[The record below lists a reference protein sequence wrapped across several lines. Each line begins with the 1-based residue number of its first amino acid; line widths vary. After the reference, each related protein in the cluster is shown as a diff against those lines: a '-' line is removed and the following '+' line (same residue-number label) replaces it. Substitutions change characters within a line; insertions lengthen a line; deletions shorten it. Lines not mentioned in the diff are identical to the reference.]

1 MQACDKTQEA
11 VNNYLIKNTKPKP
24 KMEHHMGESA
34 DTINKEMVPQVG
46 EMQEILEYRKT
57 LNYYK

>member
-1 MQACDKTQEA
+1 M
-11 VNNYLIKNTKPKP
+11 N
-24 KMEHHMGESA
+24 HHMGESA

>member
-1 MQACDKTQEA
+1 
-11 VNNYLIKNTKPKP
+11 
-24 KMEHHMGESA
+24 MGESA